1 MIRVSIL
8 IWLLLIAGAGGA
20 LYHLKYKVIA
30 LEAQLE
36 EINGDIEADR
46 DAIAMLHAEWS
57 YLNDPAQ
64 IETYATHHLGTRPAT
79 VHDIITLADI
89 PMLDGANP
97 TRPQIRPDGTLPPLP
112 PFAPERNTIPGEDTP
127 PIAGDDTDS
136 LMMAGAEPAPE
147 LSLVPA
153 APSRPAAVT
162 AVAPPQDAIGALIS
176 NVLDARAETG
186 DADLGTVAVSFP
198 QGTTQ

>member
-1 MIRVSIL
+1 MIRLSIL

-64 IETYATHHLGTRPAT
+64 IEAYATHHLGTRPAT
-79 VHDIITLADI
+79 VHDIVSLASI

-97 TRPQIRPDGTLPPLP
+97 SRPQTRPDGTLPPVP
-112 PFAPERNTIPGEDTP
+112 PFAPDRNPTPGEDTP
-127 PIAGDDTDS
+127 PMASDDAGS

-162 AVAPPQDAIGALIS
+162 AAAPPQDAIGALIS
-176 NVLDARAETG
+176 NVLDARAVPG
-186 DADLGTVAVSFP
+186 DAELDTVSFP
-198 QGTTQ
+198 QGTSQ